1 VAARISEALVRET
14 PFGRFVAFCLHAD
27 PKKILAISVA
37 MMAAIGFADWRIDL
51 DVSLGI
57 LYLLPM
63 MLAATTLRPGGI
75 AMMALMCAALRWMF
89 NTHPLLVE
97 SILRFAF
104 AFIAYLGSG
113 LFVTALA
120 RNRQMIVEHLQALTQ
135 EQTQRREAEE
145 QLRVL
150 VESSP
155 AGILTLDGEG
165 VVLAANKATEI
176 LFASRLQGK
185 SIRDYLPVLAD
196 ALQLDTGSDGFHT
209 AAQCQGRRKTGEIF
223 VAHTWFST
231 YSSPEGPRLA
241 AIVVDA
247 SEEMRDREEQNLR
260 QLSRHSRIT
269 AAAVS
274 HEIRNFCGA
283 ISLLYSN
290 LRDKGSATHDD
301 YQGLGSLVKGL
312 ERIAALELHSRVQ
325 EAPEHTALKDVLDDL
340 RIIIEH
346 DWLDINGAV
355 RWDFPEQIPIVLA
368 DPHGLLQ
375 AFLNLAQNSLRAV
388 EECPTREFRISVSS
402 AEDRACIYFR
412 DTGPGVPDPLRLFQ
426 PFQEGAEVTGI
437 GLYVSRAILR
447 SYGGELRYQPEES
460 GACFAVELQLCDQEP
475 LLP

>member
-1 VAARISEALVRET
+1 VEVPTNELSAQET
-14 PFGRFVAFCLHAD
+14 PFGRFVEFCLHAD
-27 PKKILAISVA
+27 RKRVLALSLA
-37 MMAAIGFADWRIDL
+37 MTVAIGFADWRISL

-63 MLAATTLRPGGI
+63 MLAATVLPPPG
-75 AMMALMCAALRWMF
+75 MAVMAAVCAFLRWAF
-89 NTHPLLVE
+89 NPHPLVAE
-97 SILRFAF
+97 SLLRIAF

-113 LFVTALA
+113 LFVMALI
-120 RNRQMIVEHLQALTQ
+120 RNRRMIADHLQAIKQ
-135 EQTQRREAEE
+135 EQAQRREAEE

-155 AGILTLDGEG
+155 AGILTLDGQG
-165 VVLAANKATEI
+165 VVLAANKASDT
-176 LFASRLQGK
+176 LFASALRGK
-185 SIRDYLPVLAD
+185 PIRDYLPVLAD
-196 ALQLDTGSDGFHT
+196 ALQLDTGTDDFHT
-209 AAQCQGRRKTGEIF
+209 AAQCQGRRHTGEIF
-223 VAHTWFST
+223 LAHTWFST
-231 YSSPEGPRLA
+231 YASSEGPRLA

-290 LRDKGSATHDD
+290 LRDKSPATHDD

-312 ERIAALELHSRVQ
+312 ERIASLELHSRVQ
-325 EAPEHTALKDVLDDL
+325 EVPEHTPLKEVLDDL
-340 RIIIEH
+340 RIIIEP
-346 DWLDINGAV
+346 DWRDIDGVV
-355 RWDFPEQIPIVLA
+355 RWNFPDQMPTVLA

-388 EECPTREFRISVSS
+388 EDCPTREFRISVS
-402 AEDRACIYFR
+402 AAKDRVCVYFR
-412 DTGPGVPDPLRLFQ
+412 DTGPGVAEPLGLFQ
-426 PFQEGAEVTGI
+426 PFQEGAEVNGI

-447 SYGGELRYQPEES
+447 SYGGELRYQSEVA
-460 GACFAVELQLCDQEP
+460 GACFAVELQLSEEP
-475 LLP
+475 LP